1 MKQPKS
7 KVKNVVKLLSSL
19 GVNITETKSR
29 IEIMRSLPNVATNKL
44 K

>member
-1 MKQPKS
+1 MNQPKS

-29 IEIMRSLPNVATNKL
+29 IEIMRSLPNVITNKL